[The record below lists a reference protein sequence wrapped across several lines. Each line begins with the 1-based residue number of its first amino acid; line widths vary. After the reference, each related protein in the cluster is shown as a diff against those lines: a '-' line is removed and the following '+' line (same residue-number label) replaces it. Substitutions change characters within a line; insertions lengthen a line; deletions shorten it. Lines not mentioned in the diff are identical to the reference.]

1 MPTNNYE
8 IVWDPTNKKWTVQE
22 DGAAAYDLVERSTH
36 ELILFNEIA
45 APAVSGAGE
54 SKFYMDS
61 TSKKLMLSENGGAY
75 QQVQP
80 LTTKGDIQTYSTTVT
95 RLAVGADGTVLE
107 ADSGQATGLKWGTKF
122 TSPLTTKGDL
132 FCYAA
137 ADARLAIGADYN
149 FLIPL
154 ASESTGLKWFLPPY
168 CELYRSGS
176 RTMAQST
183 EYSIVWNGTTADA
196 WNMHPGNSATI
207 TIPYEGVYLI
217 QVQFDI
223 QTYYGSMRLRLYP
236 SVGTQHISQWG
247 TNTLGGPQIYGPQAV
262 FHHRFTTGSTFY
274 VIQWQRTGGNRP
286 ANTNTT
292 FTRIRVI
299 WIGPYN

>member
-8 IVWDPTNKKWTVQE
+8 IAWDPTNKKWTVQE

-36 ELILFNEIA
+36 EFLWFNEIA

-61 TSKKLMLSENGGAY
+61 TTHKLMLSQNGSVY
-75 QQVQP
+75 RSVDP
-80 LTTKGDIQTYSTTVT
+80 TTTKGDLQAFSTNVT

-137 ADARLAIGADYN
+137 ADARLAKGNDYN

-154 ASESTGLKWFLPPY
+154 ASESKGLKWFMPPW
-168 CELYRSGS
+168 CEVYRSGGS
-176 RTMAQST
+176 VINNGV
-183 EYSIVWNGTTADA
+183 EYTIVWNGETSDA
-196 WNMHPGNSATI
+196 WAMNNTGTGVV
-207 TIPYEGVYLI
+207 TVPYEGVYLVD
-217 QVQFDI
+217 VQYDVKATNG
-223 QTYYGSMRLRLYP
+223 TYRLRIYP
-236 SVGTQHISQWG
+236 SAGTQGLSQWG
-247 TNTLGGPQIYGPQAV
+247 VDDAAHIYGPQAM
-262 FHHRFTTGSTFY
+262 FHVRLPAGGTLY
-274 VIQWQRTGGNRP
+274 VKQYQNTGGNRS
-286 ANTNTT
+286 ANTVTT
-292 FTRIRVI
+292 WTRMRVN
-299 WIGPYN
+299 WVGPYN